1 MIIEIVGKF
10 YNNHSLT
17 IINRNLAVMLSKF
30 KPDWD
35 IYITPLDQVDPN
47 DNLDKNTIKDIKEL
61 EKKDLADKVVDI
73 QIRHTYPPVWN
84 WPKNK
89 ETKIIFIQ
97 PWEFTK
103 APFEWQYKFET
114 FADSLIVP
122 SNFCATTFK
131 QGGIDPKKLFVVP
144 NGYDPNVF
152 NREIAPCT
160 DFGIDPDRFN
170 FVYVGNSQWRKGLD
184 ILLGIWH
191 KVFKKY
197 DKATLI
203 IKDNP
208 AIYGTNNIINGV
220 IKSQFHTECG
230 EIIYLDENLSQ
241 EQMASIF
248 KASKVVVHPYR
259 AEGFGMHVQEAMACG
274 AFPIVSGNG
283 PTDDFIPDDIG
294 IKLPTL
300 SKAFDVNDPN
310 IFALK
315 PGDSTTMMGSH
326 TFVNEPDGQSLAK
339 ALQFIYHSHDKN
351 KFDKINDYITPNTWD
366 SVIEKYVEVF
376 ENVRSRKHT
385 VRYR

>member
-248 KASKVVVHPYR
+248 KASKVVLHPYR

>member
-208 AIYGTNNIINGV
+208 AIYGKNNIINGV

-248 KASKVVVHPYR
+248 KASKVVLHPYR

>member
-208 AIYGTNNIINGV
+208 AIYGKNNIINGV